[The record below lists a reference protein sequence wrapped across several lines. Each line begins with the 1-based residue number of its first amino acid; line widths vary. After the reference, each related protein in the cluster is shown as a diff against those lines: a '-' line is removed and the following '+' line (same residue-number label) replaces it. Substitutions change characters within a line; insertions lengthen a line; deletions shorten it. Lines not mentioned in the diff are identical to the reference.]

1 MDIEKLRVADL
12 KARLAAGGD
21 VQDLLA
27 AMKEDGRVSVRK
39 LAAAYMR
46 QKIREEAERDK
57 TYSKTAEEDGT
68 YSYGENYEAKE
79 LSTGK
84 KVFYGVL
91 RVVTI
96 PLRRFL

>member
-46 QKIREEAERDK
+46 QKIREEAERERVLHM
-57 TYSKTAEEDGT
+57 YAQETAYYNQGCT
-68 YSYGENYEAKE
+68 
-79 LSTGK
+79 T
-84 KVFYGVL
+84 
-91 RVVTI
+91 
-96 PLRRFL
+96 